1 MGSLSSAKTLG
12 GVGGILVFFP
22 FVSLVGWIL
31 ILLATKE
38 ISETVQDKSIFDDAL
53 LAAITAIIGAVVF
66 VAFIV
71 TFVLGFPRFLLFFGI
86 LGAFWVF
93 TIISAIFLK
102 RSYEKIS
109 QRLNVSAFAT
119 TGLLYLIGAALT
131 IVFVGF
137 LILLVALIFQV
148 VAYFSIQD
156 RPPSPGW
163 GQPAPQTLR
172 PFQYHSNQQC
182 PSSNQ
187 QCPSSNQQCPSSNQ
201 QCPSSNQ
208 QCPSSNLRSSQNSVS
223 NAVPSFLVSRFSAPA
238 AVQNRRSLAE
248 SERL

>member
-12 GVGGILVFFP
+12 GIGGILVFLP
-22 FVSLVGWIL
+22 GVSLVGWIL

-38 ISETVQDKSIFDDAL
+38 ISESVQDKTIFDDAI

-66 VAFIV
+66 SGLI
-71 TFVLGFPRFLLFFGI
+71 FLYFFGGPFGFGPALFI
-86 LGAFWVF
+86 PFLVALGTFWVF
-93 TIISAIFLK
+93 TVISAVFLK
-102 RSYEKIS
+102 RCYEKIS

-137 LILLVALIFQV
+137 LIILIALIFQI

-163 GQPAPQTLR
+163 GQPAPQTFALS
-172 PFQYHSNQQC
+172 PATTQPATTMQQQPSAESKFC
-182 PSSNQ
+182 FKCGAKLPSS
-187 QCPSSNQQCPSSNQ
+187 
-201 QCPSSNQ
+201 
-208 QCPSSNLRSSQNSVS
+208 
-223 NAVPSFLVSRFSAPA
+223 AVFCTSCGAKQS
-238 AVQNRRSLAE
+238 
-248 SERL
+248 

>member
-22 FVSLVGWIL
+22 VLSLVGWIL

-38 ISETVQDKSIFDDAL
+38 ISESVQDRTIFDDAL
-53 LAAITAIIGAVVF
+53 LAAITAVVGAVVF
-66 VAFIV
+66 VAFL
-71 TFVLGFPRFLLFFGI
+71 FSPRSPGGFFGAFAFGSALFLPFLVI

-119 TGLLYLIGAALT
+119 AGLLYLIGAALT
-131 IVFVGF
+131 IVLVGF
-137 LILLVALIFQV
+137 LILLIALIFQV

-156 RPPSPGW
+156 RPPTPGW
-163 GQPAPQTLR
+163 SQLSQQTFAPSPVTPQPAT
-172 PFQYHSNQQC
+172 
-182 PSSNQ
+182 
-187 QCPSSNQQCPSSNQ
+187 
-201 QCPSSNQ
+201 
-208 QCPSSNLRSSQNSVS
+208 SSQQQPPVESKFCFKCGAKLPIV
-223 NAVPSFLVSRFSAPA
+223 AVFCTGCGAKQS
-238 AVQNRRSLAE
+238 
-248 SERL
+248 

>member
-12 GVGGILVFFP
+12 GVGGILVFLP

-71 TFVLGFPRFLLFFGI
+71 TGSITGLFTFGLGFPRFLLFFGI

-163 GQPAPQTLR
+163 GQPAPQTFSSV
-172 PFQYHSNQQC
+172 PVPQQPAMSQQQTQVESKFC
-182 PSSNQ
+182 FKCGAKLPS
-187 QCPSSNQQCPSSNQ
+187 
-201 QCPSSNQ
+201 
-208 QCPSSNLRSSQNSVS
+208 V
-223 NAVPSFLVSRFSAPA
+223 AVFCTSCGAKQA
-238 AVQNRRSLAE
+238 
-248 SERL
+248 

>member
-93 TIISAIFLK
+93 TVISAIFLK

-156 RPPSPGW
+156 RPASQGW
-163 GQPAPQTLR
+163 GQPAPQTLSSV
-172 PFQYHSNQQC
+172 PAPQQPAMSQQQPQVETRFC
-182 PSSNQ
+182 FKCGAKLPS
-187 QCPSSNQQCPSSNQ
+187 
-201 QCPSSNQ
+201 
-208 QCPSSNLRSSQNSVS
+208 V
-223 NAVPSFLVSRFSAPA
+223 AVFCTSCGAKQA
-238 AVQNRRSLAE
+238 
-248 SERL
+248 

>member
-22 FVSLVGWIL
+22 FLSLVGWVL
-31 ILLATKE
+31 VLLATKE

-53 LAAITAIIGAVVF
+53 LADTTAIIGALVF

-71 TFVLGFPRFLLFFGI
+71 TGSIAGLFTFGFGFPRFLLFFGI

-163 GQPAPQTLR
+163 GQPAPQTSSAVLV
-172 PFQYHSNQQC
+172 PQQPAMSQQQTQVESKFC
-182 PSSNQ
+182 FKCGAKLPS
-187 QCPSSNQQCPSSNQ
+187 
-201 QCPSSNQ
+201 
-208 QCPSSNLRSSQNSVS
+208 V
-223 NAVPSFLVSRFSAPA
+223 AVFCTSCGAKQA
-238 AVQNRRSLAE
+238 
-248 SERL
+248 

>member
-1 MGSLSSAKTLG
+1 
-12 GVGGILVFFP
+12 VGGILVFLP

-71 TFVLGFPRFLLFFGI
+71 TGSITGLFTFGLGFPRFLLFFGI

-163 GQPAPQTLR
+163 GQPAPQTFSSV
-172 PFQYHSNQQC
+172 PVPQQPAMSQQQTQVESKFC
-182 PSSNQ
+182 FKCGAKLPS
-187 QCPSSNQQCPSSNQ
+187 
-201 QCPSSNQ
+201 
-208 QCPSSNLRSSQNSVS
+208 V
-223 NAVPSFLVSRFSAPA
+223 AVFCTSCGAKQA
-238 AVQNRRSLAE
+238 
-248 SERL
+248 

>member
-71 TFVLGFPRFLLFFGI
+71 TGSIAGLFTFGFGFPRFLLFFGI
-86 LGAFWVF
+86 LGAFWVL
-93 TIISAIFLK
+93 TVISAIFLK

-131 IVFVGF
+131 IVFIGF

-156 RPPSPGW
+156 RPFSPGW
-163 GQPAPQTLR
+163 GQPAPQTLSSV
-172 PFQYHSNQQC
+172 PMPQQPAMSQQQHQVESKFC
-182 PSSNQ
+182 FKCGAKLPS
-187 QCPSSNQQCPSSNQ
+187 
-201 QCPSSNQ
+201 
-208 QCPSSNLRSSQNSVS
+208 V
-223 NAVPSFLVSRFSAPA
+223 AVFCTSCGAKQA
-238 AVQNRRSLAE
+238 
-248 SERL
+248 

>member
-12 GVGGILVFFP
+12 GVGGILVFLP

-71 TFVLGFPRFLLFFGI
+71 TGSIAGLFTFGFGFPRFLLFFGI

-163 GQPAPQTLR
+163 GQPAPQTFSSV
-172 PFQYHSNQQC
+172 PVPQQPAMSQQQPQVESKFC
-182 PSSNQ
+182 FKCGAKLPS
-187 QCPSSNQQCPSSNQ
+187 
-201 QCPSSNQ
+201 
-208 QCPSSNLRSSQNSVS
+208 V
-223 NAVPSFLVSRFSAPA
+223 AVFCTSCGAKQA
-238 AVQNRRSLAE
+238 
-248 SERL
+248 

>member
-22 FVSLVGWIL
+22 FLSLVGWIL
-31 ILLATKE
+31 VLLATKE

-71 TFVLGFPRFLLFFGI
+71 TGSITGLFTFGLGFPRFLLFFGI

-163 GQPAPQTLR
+163 GQPAPQTSSAVLV
-172 PFQYHSNQQC
+172 PQQPAMSQQQTQVESKFC
-182 PSSNQ
+182 FKCGAKLPS
-187 QCPSSNQQCPSSNQ
+187 
-201 QCPSSNQ
+201 
-208 QCPSSNLRSSQNSVS
+208 V
-223 NAVPSFLVSRFSAPA
+223 AVFCTSCGAKQA
-238 AVQNRRSLAE
+238 
-248 SERL
+248 

>member
-12 GVGGILVFFP
+12 GVGGILVFLP

-71 TFVLGFPRFLLFFGI
+71 TGSITGLFTFGLGFPRFLLFFGI

-93 TIISAIFLK
+93 TVISAIFLK

-163 GQPAPQTLR
+163 GQPAPQTFSSV
-172 PFQYHSNQQC
+172 PVPQQPAMSQQQTQVESKFC
-182 PSSNQ
+182 FKCGAKLPS
-187 QCPSSNQQCPSSNQ
+187 
-201 QCPSSNQ
+201 
-208 QCPSSNLRSSQNSVS
+208 V
-223 NAVPSFLVSRFSAPA
+223 AVFCTSCGAKQA
-238 AVQNRRSLAE
+238 
-248 SERL
+248 